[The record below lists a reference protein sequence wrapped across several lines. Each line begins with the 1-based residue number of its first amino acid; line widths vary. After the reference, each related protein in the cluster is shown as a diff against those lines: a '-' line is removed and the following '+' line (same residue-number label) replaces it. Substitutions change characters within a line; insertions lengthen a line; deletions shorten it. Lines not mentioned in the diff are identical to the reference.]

1 MTTVDR
7 TAVFEGLR
15 PRLRGLAYR
24 MLGSVGDAED
34 AVQDAY
40 LRWHQTDGGADDIRS
55 PEAWLVTVVTRLC
68 LDRLRALA
76 AERAAYD
83 GPWLPEPW
91 PEAADEDGVPGRRL
105 ERAADLS
112 IAFLALL
119 ERLSP
124 EERAALL
131 LREVF
136 DVGYPEIARTLG
148 KAEAA
153 CRQMVHRA
161 RERVRQGR
169 TRHHATEAARRHL
182 VRQYLD
188 AVNARDQATLLRIL
202 APDAAYITDGG
213 GKAWALRRI
222 VRGAE
227 RIARL
232 VVSVARKT
240 PGWVHAPAPVNGE
253 PGYLTYDADGRLIG
267 ATAIDT
273 DGERILAVYRVL
285 NPDKLRRLAERR
297 PAGG

>member
-1 MTTVDR
+1 MA
-7 TAVFEGLR
+7 AVEPVAAFEGLR

-34 AVQDAY
+34 VVQDAY
-40 LRWHQTDGGADDIRS
+40 LRWHQTDGAADGIRS

-68 LDRLRALA
+68 LDRLRARA
-76 AERAAYD
+76 AERAVYD

-91 PEAADEDGVPGRRL
+91 PETADGDDGVPGRRL

-112 IAFLALL
+112 LAFLALL

-124 EERAALL
+124 EERAAFL

-136 DVGYPEIARTLG
+136 DVGYPEIARVLG
-148 KAEAA
+148 KVEAA

-161 RERVRQGR
+161 RERVRQDR
-169 TRHHATEAARRHL
+169 PRHAVTEADRRRL
-182 VRQYLD
+182 VGQFL
-188 AVNARDQATLLRIL
+188 AAANAGDQAALLRIL
-202 APDAAYITDGG
+202 APDAAYVTDGG
-213 GKAWALRRI
+213 GKVWALRRV

-232 VVSVARKT
+232 LAGVARKR
-240 PGWVHAPAPVNGE
+240 PGWVHELALVNGE
-253 PGYLTYDADGRLIG
+253 AGYLTYEGGRLVG

-273 DGERILAVYRVL
+273 DGERILAILRVL
-285 NPDKLRRLAERR
+285 NPDKLHRLATRS
-297 PAGG
+297 PAC

>member
-1 MTTVDR
+1 VAAVDR
-7 TAVFEGLR
+7 VAAFEGLR

-40 LRWHQTDGGADDIRS
+40 LRWLQADGGAGGIRS

-91 PEAADEDGVPGRRL
+91 PEATDEDGAPGRRL

-112 IAFLALL
+112 LAFLALL

-161 RERVRQGR
+161 RERVRQDR
-169 TRHHATEAARRHL
+169 ARHHATEAARRRL
-182 VRQYLD
+182 VRQFLD
-188 AVNARDQATLLRIL
+188 AANAGDQAALLRIL
-202 APDAAYITDGG
+202 APDAAYVTDGG
-213 GKAWALRRI
+213 GQVWALRRI

-232 VVSVARKT
+232 LAGVARKR
-240 PGWVHAPAPVNGE
+240 PGWVHEPATVNGE
-253 PGYLTYDADGRLIG
+253 AGYLTYEGGRLVG
-267 ATAIDT
+267 ATAVAT
-273 DGERILAVYRVL
+273 DGERILAVLRVL
-285 NPDKLRRLAERR
+285 NPDKLRRLAERS
-297 PAGG
+297 PVG